1 MKKDL
6 LELDRLPTLDELKEF
21 FKENDWTS
29 TKIDDPA
36 KRTPE
41 EQAEIEYTAKL
52 MDKKFEELARKKG
65 RNSATRYYSEDNPL
79 IALQNNTEDLVAS
92 AVVKIAND
100 DELTDAFLSQF
111 DLTDPDIDK
120 KADDFLHNA
129 VNAML
134 DVMEYEKLAKIVR
147 LNSDEK
153 DFNEKVANNY
163 RLKDHVRRWEHTKD
177 KAKNILTPDP
187 NAELREPPKSV
198 EDEAIGN
205 VLVEQFMETLDETD
219 SKIFSRKLAGYTQS
233 EIAKELGFASN
244 SAVSKRLADMVRRFK
259 ENAKIKKLKNFDFEE
274 YFVYT

>member
-52 MDKKFEELARKKG
+52 MDKKFDELARKKG
-65 RNSATRYYSEDNPL
+65 RNSAARYYGVDNPL

-92 AVVKIAND
+92 TVVKIAND
-100 DELTDAFLSQF
+100 DELTDAILSQF
-111 DLTDPDIDK
+111 DLSDPDIDK
-120 KADDFLHNA
+120 KAENFLNNA
-129 VNAML
+129 VNTMF
-134 DVMEYEKLAKIVR
+134 DVMEYEKLAEIVR
-147 LNSDEK
+147 LNSDEQ
-153 DFNEKVANNY
+153 DFNDKVANNY

-187 NAELREPPKSV
+187 NPELREPPKSV

-219 SKIFSRKLAGYTQS
+219 SKIFSRKLLGYTQN
-233 EIAKELGFASN
+233 EIAKELGFSSN
-244 SAVSKRLADMVRRFK
+244 SAVSKRLSDMEKRFR
-259 ENAKIKKLKNFDFEE
+259 EMIK
-274 YFVYT
+274 

>member
-6 LELDRLPTLDELKEF
+6 LNMDRLPTLDELKEF

-36 KRTPE
+36 KRTDE
-41 EQAEIEYTAKL
+41 ERAEIAYAAKL

-65 RNSATRYYSEDNPL
+65 RNSAARYYGEDNPL

-100 DELTDAFLSQF
+100 DELTDAILSQF
-111 DLTDPDIDK
+111 DFSDPDLDK

-129 VNAML
+129 VNTML
-134 DVMEYEKLAKIVR
+134 DVMEYEKLAEIVR

-153 DFNEKVANNY
+153 DFNDKVANNY

-177 KAKNILTPDP
+177 KKKNILTPDP

-205 VLVEQFMETLDETD
+205 VLVEQFMETLEETD
-219 SKIFSRKLAGYTQS
+219 RKIFNRKLLGYTQS
-233 EIAKELGFASN
+233 EIAKDLGFSSN
-244 SAVSKRLADMVRRFK
+244 SAVSKRLADMEKRFK
-259 ENAKIKKLKNFDFEE
+259 EMIK
-274 YFVYT
+274 

>member
-6 LELDRLPTLDELKEF
+6 LNMDRLPTLDELKEF
-21 FKENDWTS
+21 FKENDWTTS
-29 TKIDDPA
+29 KIDDLD

-41 EQAEIEYTAKL
+41 EQADIAYVAKL
-52 MDKKFEELARKKG
+52 MDEHFESIVRKKG
-65 RNSATRYYSEDNPL
+65 RNSAARYYGEDNPL

-100 DELTDAFLSQF
+100 DELTDAILSQF
-111 DLTDPDIDK
+111 DFSEPDIDK
-120 KADDFLHNA
+120 KADNFLNNA
-129 VNAML
+129 VNTML
-134 DVMEYEKLAKIVR
+134 DVMEYEKLAEIVR
-147 LNSDEK
+147 LNSDEQ
-153 DFNEKVANNY
+153 DFNDKVANNY

-219 SKIFSRKLAGYTQS
+219 SKIFSRKLLGYTQN
-233 EIAKELGFASN
+233 EIAKELGFSSN
-244 SAVSKRLADMVRRFK
+244 SAVSKRLADMKKRFR
-259 ENAKIKKLKNFDFEE
+259 EMIK
-274 YFVYT
+274 

>member
-21 FKENDWTS
+21 FKQNDWTS
-29 TKIDDPA
+29 TKIDDPSR
-36 KRTPE
+36 RTDE
-41 EQAEIEYTAKL
+41 ERAEIAYAAKL

-65 RNSATRYYSEDNPL
+65 RNSAARYYGEDNPL

-100 DELTDAFLSQF
+100 DELTDAILSQF
-111 DLTDPDIDK
+111 DFSDPDIDK
-120 KADDFLHNA
+120 KADDFLYNA
-129 VNAML
+129 VNTML
-134 DVMEYEKLAKIVR
+134 DVMDYEKLAKIVR

-177 KAKNILTPDP
+177 KNKNILSPDP

-198 EDEAIGN
+198 EEETIVN
-205 VLVEQFMETLDETD
+205 VLVEQFMKNLM
-219 SKIFSRKLAGYTQS
+219 KLIVNFSV
-233 EIAKELGFASN
+233 
-244 SAVSKRLADMVRRFK
+244 VS
-259 ENAKIKKLKNFDFEE
+259 
-274 YFVYT
+274 